1 MQVNGYLN
9 IQKRFNCILRT
20 GFIQVTQVTQVLNMQ
35 IAVNLLN
42 SQHVTQTG

>member
-1 MQVNGYLN
+1 MQVNGYLA

-42 SQHVTQTG
+42 LQHVTQTG